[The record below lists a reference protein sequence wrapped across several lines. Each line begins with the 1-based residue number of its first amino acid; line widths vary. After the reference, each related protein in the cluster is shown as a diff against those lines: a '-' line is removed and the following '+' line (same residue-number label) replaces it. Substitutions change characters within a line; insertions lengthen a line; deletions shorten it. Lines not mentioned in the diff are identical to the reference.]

1 MSWDELEKRRTA
13 DIVSRRLGVSAK
25 ETVFVR
31 DGYELTRH
39 LLQCA
44 RQGRSRAA
52 AIYPADEQETINQA
66 VGDSLNGT
74 RPLLLNQFIR
84 PLRCRYLQLPGRYG
98 GMVAELE
105 YLSPEPERARRM
117 AAMEAALSRAAADIR
132 GAAGLLG
139 RHGPD
144 RSLSGAGAHPAGAAA
159 VPLSAGLYPSTPQKR
174 NDAMKY
180 TDEECER
187 INHNYQIAVRNMND
201 RAWSAMLDS
210 EKIASLQD
218 VENKLAMDVGRIP
231 SEVVTEVVTKELG
244 STTYGAQDGNTLLI
258 DAQSL
263 QKDDFREVLDTLYH
277 EDAHARD
284 WVNSVFSDRQAALSP
299 EERQVLAA
307 RMTEVPSPEKD
318 FNGYW
323 NHPAEVNARAAGKAG
338 VEQLLSDQQALA
350 QYDASHKATNQIL
363 QTYDTVDLSGPGAA
377 QEKGSAA
384 PAETAAEAVGH
395 GAEAAQGQD
404 HSEEHMR

>member
-1 MSWDELEKRRTA
+1 
-13 DIVSRRLGVSAK
+13 
-25 ETVFVR
+25 
-31 DGYELTRH
+31 
-39 LLQCA
+39 
-44 RQGRSRAA
+44 
-52 AIYPADEQETINQA
+52 
-66 VGDSLNGT
+66 
-74 RPLLLNQFIR
+74 
-84 PLRCRYLQLPGRYG
+84 
-98 GMVAELE
+98 
-105 YLSPEPERARRM
+105 
-117 AAMEAALSRAAADIR
+117 
-132 GAAGLLG
+132 
-139 RHGPD
+139 
-144 RSLSGAGAHPAGAAA
+144 
-159 VPLSAGLYPSTPQKR
+159 
-174 NDAMKY
+174 MKY

-210 EKIASLQD
+210 EKIANLQD
-218 VENKLAMDVGRIP
+218 IENKLAMDAGRIP
-231 SEVVTEVVTKELG
+231 SEVVTTKELAG
-244 STTYGAQDGNTLLI
+244 EYGAQDGNTLLI

-299 EERQVLAA
+299 EERQALEA
-307 RMTEVPSPEKD
+307 RMTPVPSAEKD

-363 QTYDTVDLSGPGAA
+363 QTYDTVDLSSVGAA

-384 PAETAAEAVGH
+384 HAETAAEAVGH
-395 GAEAAQGQD
+395 GPEAETQD
-404 HSEEHMR
+404 HSEEHTR

>member
-1 MSWDELEKRRTA
+1 
-13 DIVSRRLGVSAK
+13 
-25 ETVFVR
+25 
-31 DGYELTRH
+31 
-39 LLQCA
+39 
-44 RQGRSRAA
+44 
-52 AIYPADEQETINQA
+52 
-66 VGDSLNGT
+66 
-74 RPLLLNQFIR
+74 
-84 PLRCRYLQLPGRYG
+84 
-98 GMVAELE
+98 
-105 YLSPEPERARRM
+105 M
-117 AAMEAALSRAAADIR
+117 AA
-132 GAAGLLG
+132 
-139 RHGPD
+139 
-144 RSLSGAGAHPAGAAA
+144 
-159 VPLSAGLYPSTPQKR
+159 
-174 NDAMKY
+174 
-180 TDEECER
+180 
-187 INHNYQIAVRNMND
+187 
-201 RAWSAMLDS
+201 
-210 EKIASLQD
+210 
-218 VENKLAMDVGRIP
+218 GRIP
-231 SEVVTEVVTKELG
+231 SEVVTKEVG

>member
-13 DIVSRRLGVSAK
+13 DIVNRRFGVSAE

-31 DGYELTRH
+31 DGYELTRY

-84 PLRCRYLQLPGRYG
+84 PLRCRHP
-98 GMVAELE
+98 
-105 YLSPEPERARRM
+105 RRRRPPRP
-117 AAMEAALSRAAADIR
+117 AAV
-132 GAAGLLG
+132 LG

-218 VENKLAMDVGRIP
+218 VENKLAMDAGRIP
-231 SEVVTEVVTKELG
+231 SEVVTKEVG

>member
-1 MSWDELEKRRTA
+1 
-13 DIVSRRLGVSAK
+13 
-25 ETVFVR
+25 
-31 DGYELTRH
+31 
-39 LLQCA
+39 
-44 RQGRSRAA
+44 
-52 AIYPADEQETINQA
+52 
-66 VGDSLNGT
+66 
-74 RPLLLNQFIR
+74 
-84 PLRCRYLQLPGRYG
+84 
-98 GMVAELE
+98 
-105 YLSPEPERARRM
+105 
-117 AAMEAALSRAAADIR
+117 
-132 GAAGLLG
+132 
-139 RHGPD
+139 
-144 RSLSGAGAHPAGAAA
+144 
-159 VPLSAGLYPSTPQKR
+159 
-174 NDAMKY
+174 MKY

-218 VENKLAMDVGRIP
+218 VENKLAMDAGRIP
-231 SEVVTEVVTKELG
+231 SEVVTKEVG

-338 VEQLLSDQQALA
+338 VEQLLSDQQVLA

>member
-13 DIVSRRLGVSAK
+13 DIVNRRFGVSAE

-31 DGYELTRH
+31 DGYELTRY

-84 PLRCRYLQLPGRYG
+84 PLRCRYLLQLPGRYG

-132 GAAGLLG
+132 GAAGP
-139 RHGPD
+139 RAPD
-144 RSLSGAGAHPAGAAA
+144 WARAYA
-159 VPLSAGLYPSTPQKR
+159 VVEYAVRLSAGLYPSTPQKR

-218 VENKLAMDVGRIP
+218 VENKLAMDAGRIP
-231 SEVVTEVVTKELG
+231 SEVVTKEVG

>member
-13 DIVSRRLGVSAK
+13 DIVNRRFGVSAE

-31 DGYELTRH
+31 DGYELTRY

-84 PLRCRYLQLPGRYG
+84 PLRCRYLLQLPGRYG

-132 GAAGLLG
+132 GAAGP
-139 RHGPD
+139 RAPD
-144 RSLSGAGAHPAGAAA
+144 WARAYAVVEYA

-218 VENKLAMDVGRIP
+218 VENKLAMDAGRIP
-231 SEVVTEVVTKELG
+231 SEVVTKEVG

>member
-1 MSWDELEKRRTA
+1 MTMSWDELEKRRTA
-13 DIVSRRLGVSAK
+13 DIVNRRFGVSAE

-31 DGYELTRH
+31 DGYELTRY

-84 PLRCRYLQLPGRYG
+84 PLRCRYLLQLPGRYG

-132 GAAGLLG
+132 GAAGP
-139 RHGPD
+139 RAPD
-144 RSLSGAGAHPAGAAA
+144 WARAYA
-159 VPLSAGLYPSTPQKR
+159 VVEYAVRLSAGLYPSTPQKR

-218 VENKLAMDVGRIP
+218 VENKLAMDAGRIP
-231 SEVVTEVVTKELG
+231 SEVVTKEVG

-258 DAQSL
+258 AAQSL

-299 EERQVLAA
+299 EERQVRAA

>member
-1 MSWDELEKRRTA
+1 MTMSWDELEKRRTA
-13 DIVSRRLGVSAK
+13 DIVNRRFGVSAE

-31 DGYELTRH
+31 DGYELTRY

-84 PLRCRYLQLPGRYG
+84 PLRCRYLLQLPGRYG

-132 GAAGLLG
+132 GAAGP
-139 RHGPD
+139 RAPD
-144 RSLSGAGAHPAGAAA
+144 WARAYA
-159 VPLSAGLYPSTPQKR
+159 VVEYAVRLSAGLYPSTPQKR

-218 VENKLAMDVGRIP
+218 VENKLAMDAGRIP
-231 SEVVTEVVTKELG
+231 SEVVTKEVG

>member
-1 MSWDELEKRRTA
+1 
-13 DIVSRRLGVSAK
+13 
-25 ETVFVR
+25 
-31 DGYELTRH
+31 
-39 LLQCA
+39 
-44 RQGRSRAA
+44 
-52 AIYPADEQETINQA
+52 
-66 VGDSLNGT
+66 
-74 RPLLLNQFIR
+74 
-84 PLRCRYLQLPGRYG
+84 
-98 GMVAELE
+98 
-105 YLSPEPERARRM
+105 
-117 AAMEAALSRAAADIR
+117 
-132 GAAGLLG
+132 
-139 RHGPD
+139 
-144 RSLSGAGAHPAGAAA
+144 
-159 VPLSAGLYPSTPQKR
+159 
-174 NDAMKY
+174 MKY

-218 VENKLAMDVGRIP
+218 IENKLAMDAGRIP
-231 SEVVTEVVTKELG
+231 SEVVVTKELTG
-244 STTYGAQDGNTLLI
+244 EYGAQDGNTLLI

-299 EERQVLAA
+299 EERQALEA
-307 RMTEVPSPEKD
+307 RMTPVPSAEKD

-338 VEQLLSDQQALA
+338 VEQLLADQQVLA

-363 QTYDTVDLSGPGAA
+363 QTYDTVDLSSVGAA
-377 QEKGSAA
+377 QEKGGPAA
-384 PAETAAEAVGH
+384 PAETVGH

>member
-1 MSWDELEKRRTA
+1 
-13 DIVSRRLGVSAK
+13 
-25 ETVFVR
+25 
-31 DGYELTRH
+31 
-39 LLQCA
+39 
-44 RQGRSRAA
+44 
-52 AIYPADEQETINQA
+52 
-66 VGDSLNGT
+66 
-74 RPLLLNQFIR
+74 
-84 PLRCRYLQLPGRYG
+84 
-98 GMVAELE
+98 
-105 YLSPEPERARRM
+105 
-117 AAMEAALSRAAADIR
+117 
-132 GAAGLLG
+132 
-139 RHGPD
+139 
-144 RSLSGAGAHPAGAAA
+144 
-159 VPLSAGLYPSTPQKR
+159 
-174 NDAMKY
+174 MKY

-218 VENKLAMDVGRIP
+218 VENKLAMDAGRIP
-231 SEVVTEVVTKELG
+231 SEVVTKEVG
-244 STTYGAQDGNTLLI
+244 SPTYGAQDGTTLLI

-284 WVNSVFSDRQAALSP
+284 WVNSGFSDRQAALSP